1 VTQDFVNPDLQPQDS
16 FAQGGLPQGRLTQD
30 LLPQT
35 VDLWW
40 MDLTLDPAQGNDLE
54 ADLALLDDQE
64 QARANR
70 LRQPHHR
77 DRFILA
83 HGQVRR
89 VLARYLR
96 QLPQAIQFCRG
107 NRGKPA
113 VLCQKG
119 GPPPLQFNL
128 SHSGDTAL
136 LGVSRSPVGVDV
148 EQLRSLPD
156 SLSMAQ
162 RFFSE
167 KEFIFLQSLHESERT
182 LAFFKHWVCK
192 EAFVKATG
200 EGLVEQLHQ
209 VVVNLGPE
217 IVWDALPERDLN
229 NWQLQCFVPSTQTVA
244 AVVVRQQSP
253 LQVRWCRLPQP

>member
-1 VTQDFVNPDLQPQDS
+1 VTPDS
-16 FAQGGLPQGRLTQD
+16 SASGELPQD

-40 MDLTLDPAQGNDLE
+40 VDLAPVQDLGAE
-54 ADLALLDDQE
+54 LALLDAQE

-70 LRQPHHR
+70 LRLAHHR

-83 HGQVRR
+83 HGQLRQ

-96 QLPQAIQFCRG
+96 QAPEAIVFCQG
-107 NRGKPA
+107 DRGKPA
-113 VLCQKG
+113 VLCQEG

-136 LGVSRSPVGVDV
+136 LGVSRSPLGVDV

-156 SLSMAQ
+156 SLSMAA

-167 KEFIFLQSLHESERT
+167 KEFIFLQSLHESERA

-209 VVVNLGPE
+209 VVVRLGPE
-217 IVWDALPERDLN
+217 IGWEALPSNDLN
-229 NWQLQCFVPSTQTVA
+229 NWQLRCFAPTAQTVA
-244 AVVVRQQSP
+244 AVVVQQQSP
-253 LQVRWCRLPQP
+253 LQLRWYRLPPSNSQALATQL